1 MMLTPADVT
10 KSSPRAQ
17 APLRIADL
25 DDHPGPR
32 PHSLKRNFSWT
43 FLGNVFYTVCQW
55 GMLML
60 LTKLGTPEMV
70 GQFVLGLAITSP
82 AMSFANLKARGIQAS
97 DAKREFRFCEYL
109 GFTLVMTA
117 LGLML
122 ITGSTLVGGYNVETA
137 LVILAVAL
145 GKAFDVICDVFFG
158 LFQQNEHMDRIAKPL
173 MINGLLSMAAL
184 GGGVYLTGSVVWGAL
199 GWAAAKGLV
208 LALCALGSG
217 SYVSEVER
225 RTPAHASRDK
235 TLMPSF
241 AWPRLLKLTWLTL
254 PLCIAALLLQ
264 LNANIPRYFIEHYL
278 GERELGFFAAMAYLM
293 LPGNMVL
300 VAALGQAAT
309 PRLAKYFAAG
319 ETRAFLMLL
328 LRMAGLVAVGG
339 GLAVLVILLAGKM
352 ILTLLYTV
360 EYTQHL
366 DVLFW
371 VTIEAALGFVC
382 SVLAYAM
389 TAARQ
394 FRAQVPLSGITV
406 VLSIIACAL
415 LISRYGLPG
424 AAFAM
429 VLATTFQLIGS
440 LVIVV
445 LAIRERKQESA
456 ARPAK
461 TIVGAC
467 CLP

>member
-1 MMLTPADVT
+1 MTTTSATRQNGSIVLAV
-10 KSSPRAQ
+10 SAPRQ
-17 APLRIADL
+17 
-25 DDHPGPR
+25 

-43 FLGNVFYTVCQW
+43 FIGNVVYTACQW

-82 AMSFANLKARGIQAS
+82 PMSFANLKARGIQAS
-97 DAKREFRFCEYL
+97 DAKREFRFAEYL
-109 GFTLVMTA
+109 GFGLVMTA
-117 LGLML
+117 LGLL
-122 ITGSTLVGGYNVETA
+122 IIAGSTLAGGYSRETA

-145 GKAFDVICDVFFG
+145 GKAFDVISDVFFG

-184 GGGVYLTGSVVWGAL
+184 GGGVYLTGSVVWGAA

-208 LALCALGSG
+208 LALCTFGSG
-217 SYVSEVER
+217 SYLWHVEGPAR
-225 RTPAHASRDK
+225 DLVDQKTPIDILK
-235 TLMPSF
+235 PSF

-254 PLCIAALLLQ
+254 PLCIAAMFLQ

-278 GERELGFFAAMAYLM
+278 GERELAFFAAMAYLM

-309 PRLAKYFAAG
+309 PRLAKHYAAG
-319 ETRAFLMLL
+319 ETGAFLSLL
-328 LRMAGLVAVGG
+328 LRMAAMVALGG
-339 GLAVLVILLAGKM
+339 GLAALAILIAGKM
-352 ILTLLYTV
+352 ILTLLYTA

-371 VTIEAALGFVC
+371 VTIEAGLGFVC

-389 TAARQ
+389 TAARR
-394 FRAQVPLSGITV
+394 FRLQAPLSGMTV
-406 VLSIIACAL
+406 VISIIACAVL
-415 LISRYGLPG
+415 VSRYGLPG

-429 VLATTFQLIGS
+429 VIATTFQLVGS
-440 LVIVV
+440 LGIVV
-445 LAIRERKQESA
+445 FAIRDRNKETMQPRNVMAEE
-456 ARPAK
+456 
-461 TIVGAC
+461 C
-467 CLP
+467 CLA